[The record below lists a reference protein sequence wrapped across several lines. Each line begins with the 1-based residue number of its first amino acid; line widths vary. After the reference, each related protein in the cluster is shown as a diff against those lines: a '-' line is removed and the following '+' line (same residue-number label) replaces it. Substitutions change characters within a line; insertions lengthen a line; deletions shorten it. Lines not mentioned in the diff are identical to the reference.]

1 MPDNNKQTFEQG
13 LAEMG
18 CALLDKRMSL
28 NGDVDYEIKI
38 TNFNFKATIEMAEI
52 KSEMYNRSLS
62 RGNSAIKRPKLKL
75 HGNKLLARGSDYTVF
90 CALCFLYGK
99 KPR

>member
-1 MPDNNKQTFEQG
+1 
-13 LAEMG
+13 
-18 CALLDKRMSL
+18 
-28 NGDVDYEIKI
+28 
-38 TNFNFKATIEMAEI
+38 MAEI